1 MERSRLLKHLTT
13 ADLDVIWLQAS
24 ALTRRDVPSEIQKTL
39 LPAGLTLASAPEGI
53 ISGMQ
58 DSLLE
63 ACVHVFTGDHPI
75 IYYVGAHGS
84 RNIDW
89 QEVIRRIVRMPDH
102 SMFEVAWEWV
112 ASMDQEEELAE
123 VAGALGVTH
132 ADRLAGLLLA
142 RKQHTTGEYMLDVW
156 TVLFGLPVSQD
167 VKSDWL
173 ARMAALAPSALD
185 SLDEHKAGFP
195 SRIMKSSYRIS
206 KATVHWR
213 SLL

>member
-1 MERSRLLKHLTT
+1 M
-13 ADLDVIWLQAS
+13 
-24 ALTRRDVPSEIQKTL
+24 
-39 LPAGLTLASAPEGI
+39 GGI
-53 ISGMQ
+53 NG
-58 DSLLE
+58 
-63 ACVHVFTGDHPI
+63 P
-75 IYYVGAHGS
+75 
-84 RNIDW
+84 
-89 QEVIRRIVRMPDH
+89 
-102 SMFEVAWEWV
+102 
-112 ASMDQEEELAE
+112 EEELAE

-173 ARMAALAPSALD
+173 ARMAALAPSAWIPWTNT
-185 SLDEHKAGFP
+185 KAGFP